1 MSDNEKIYLAVDG
14 SPSSR
19 SAVFAAAQIASTKH
33 WGVHAV
39 YVVDIAEAVDIYGN
53 IDRELSGLGDELPE
67 QDQRIDLLKEQGDLA
82 LGETRGIC
90 DSLNVQLT
98 TEMVAGSISTIV
110 LEAAPRFVLLALG
123 RMGNRHHNDNR
134 HWGGNFRVIALHAE
148 TSLLIGGREYSPE
161 KIQHILLQYDGSE
174 YSQRALGWAESLQSA
189 SRDVVILS
197 IEKEDTDDRLLMTTT
212 PESWEQKK
220 RHFHD

>member
-148 TSLLIGGREYSPE
+148 TSLLIGGREYSLE
-161 KIQHILLQYDGSE
+161 KIQHILLQYNGSE

-197 IEKEDTDDRLLMTTT
+197 IEKEDTDDRLLMITT